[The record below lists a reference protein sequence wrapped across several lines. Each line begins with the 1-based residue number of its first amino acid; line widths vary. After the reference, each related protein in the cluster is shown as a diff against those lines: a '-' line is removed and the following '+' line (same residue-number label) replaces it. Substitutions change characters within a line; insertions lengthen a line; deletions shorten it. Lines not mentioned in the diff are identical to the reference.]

1 MQKSEGNRT
10 KQVWWTSRRAKK
22 QLLRKS
28 AAIQARDLGESQ
40 AARSRLFSFLFFF
53 SPLLFPPFSL
63 HTVQMKTL
71 VIFSKG
77 KCLRKQVEFKRHCRT
92 ALPTLLQTFPEQL
105 LCPLIS
111 SELQSGFAWYKHL
124 RATGSQE
131 LCSFSVITAAQPEC
145 LHAEIKLVALLQW

>member
-1 MQKSEGNRT
+1 MGIRT
-10 KQVWWTSRRAKK
+10 CKRAKATGQSRCDGQAGEQRNSCLENLQQYK
-22 QLLRKS
+22 PETWEKARLLG
-28 AAIQARDLGESQ
+28 AGFFL
-40 AARSRLFSFLFFF
+40 SFFFF

-111 SELQSGFAWYKHL
+111 SELQSGFA
-124 RATGSQE
+124 
-131 LCSFSVITAAQPEC
+131 
-145 LHAEIKLVALLQW
+145 